1 VTSVRADSAPCNPL
15 LTEKTEGTQ
24 EPQESCKFG
33 DHDAADEPVGGGATD
48 APSIAG
54 PNAAPRRLDASK
66 ETEGTQEPQESWR
79 SLEDDASDEPG
90 IEMAGHYPFAP
101 DFAEMRQRRR
111 QPYDRSGGHMSRH
124 LRIAPAVGLAIG
136 LMTLAGTAQAL
147 DEVTFG
153 TNWKAEAEHGGFYQ
167 AVAEGIYER
176 YGLDVTIRPGGPQV
190 NHGQLLAAGT
200 IDFNMEGGMFGP
212 FNYVQNEIPM
222 VAVAATFQKDPQILM
237 AHPEQGFE
245 TLADLKGHPILISQ
259 DARIGFWQ
267 WLKTAHGFTDDQI
280 RPYTFNPAP
289 FLADK
294 SAIQQGYVTSEPFA
308 IEREGGFTP
317 KVFLLADAG
326 YNPYS
331 TIIETSW
338 RLVEDNPDLVQRFVD
353 ASIEGWY
360 SYLYGDP
367 GPANELIKRDNPEM
381 TDEQIAYSI
390 EKMKE
395 YGIVDSGDALDL
407 GIGAMTDE
415 RWRSFFDF
423 TARVGL
429 YPADLDLSR
438 AYTTQFVNKKVGM
451 DLKD

>member
-1 VTSVRADSAPCNPL
+1 
-15 LTEKTEGTQ
+15 
-24 EPQESCKFG
+24 
-33 DHDAADEPVGGGATD
+33 
-48 APSIAG
+48 
-54 PNAAPRRLDASK
+54 
-66 ETEGTQEPQESWR
+66 
-79 SLEDDASDEPG
+79 
-90 IEMAGHYPFAP
+90 
-101 DFAEMRQRRR
+101 
-111 QPYDRSGGHMSRH
+111 
-124 LRIAPAVGLAIG
+124 
-136 LMTLAGTAQAL
+136 
-147 DEVTFG
+147 
-153 TNWKAEAEHGGFYQ
+153 
-167 AVAEGIYER
+167 
-176 YGLDVTIRPGGPQV
+176 
-190 NHGQLLAAGT
+190 
-200 IDFNMEGGMFGP
+200 
-212 FNYVQNEIPM
+212 

-267 WLKTAHGFTDDQI
+267 WLKTAHGFTDNQI

-338 RLVEDNPDLVQRFVD
+338 QLVEDNPDLVQRFVD

-367 GPANELIKRDNPEM
+367 GPANELIKKDNPEM

-423 TARVGL
+423 TARAGL
-429 YPADLDLSR
+429 YPADLDLAR